1 MRRGPEPVAGAMS
14 KPPSPSGTTSI
25 SPASE
30 FSSVPVT
37 PSTVTSV
44 PGVRSS
50 KVRALE
56 SSFVVWWM
64 FVAARTLAYRMP
76 LGVAISRVWSS
87 ARTDRILPVRPYLLT
102 NPQLVGVGLSR
113 FVGGGVGVGGGRGPG
128 VGRQGGQIPFAHGA
142 QDLVAGDAIG
152 VLRRGGPT
160 QVDTAVNLLG
170 GEVRRGQFN
179 GVMGELDLGLA
190 RCLAAVFAPDG
201 LHLVGVGLA
210 RLGGGGVGVGG
221 GGGPGVGRQGG

>member
-64 FVAARTLAYRMP
+64 FVAAPTLAYRMP

-102 NPQLVGVGLSR
+102 NPQLACSAKLPHQFRDLVLVHPLATSHALLQVAAGPDAAEEGHPAMLRFIRTRRNTKMTPAGVWNKR
-113 FVGGGVGVGGGRGPG
+113 FFCGAKAGGGWS
-128 VGRQGGQIPFAHGA
+128 
-142 QDLVAGDAIG
+142 
-152 VLRRGGPT
+152 
-160 QVDTAVNLLG
+160 
-170 GEVRRGQFN
+170 EVR
-179 GVMGELDLGLA
+179 
-190 RCLAAVFAPDG
+190 
-201 LHLVGVGLA
+201 
-210 RLGGGGVGVGG
+210 
-221 GGGPGVGRQGG
+221 

>member
-14 KPPSPSGTTSI
+14 KPPSPSGTTSV

-64 FVAARTLAYRMP
+64 FVAAPTLAYRMP
-76 LGVAISRVWSS
+76 LGVTISRVWSS

-102 NPQLVGVGLSR
+102 NPQLACSANCLFSYAISSWFIRWRPPTPSCRWRLVRTRPKRVIRPCYVLS
-113 FVGGGVGVGGGRGPG
+113 
-128 VGRQGGQIPFAHGA
+128 A
-142 QDLVAGDAIG
+142 
-152 VLRRGGPT
+152 
-160 QVDTAVNLLG
+160 
-170 GEVRRGQFN
+170 
-179 GVMGELDLGLA
+179 
-190 RCLAAVFAPDG
+190 LAAT
-201 LHLVGVGLA
+201 
-210 RLGGGGVGVGG
+210 RK
-221 GGGPGVGRQGG
+221 